1 MSDNNSDN
9 RSAAGSTKSNSS
21 SQNQKKFQKFP
32 SGPVVKIG
40 IEELRGFYY
49 VYGRPDQAQI
59 FRKTTDKI
67 ADYVAQNYKSGKEMY
82 RLITYGVETTYKDP
96 DDPGKDATPAQI
108 KAYGL
113 LFTSA
118 GKTGSSTTMTS
129 SRPSGLLWGS
139 AVLQ

>member
-1 MSDNNSDN
+1 MSDDNNSDN
-9 RSAAGSTKSNSS
+9 RSAAGSVKSNSS
-21 SQNQKKFQKFP
+21 SQQNQKKFQKFP
-32 SGPVVKIG
+32 SGPAVKIG

-96 DDPGKDATPAQI
+96 DDPGKDATPAHI
-108 KAYGL
+108 KA
-113 LFTSA
+113 
-118 GKTGSSTTMTS
+118 
-129 SRPSGLLWGS
+129 
-139 AVLQ
+139 

>member
-1 MSDNNSDN
+1 MSDKNSDN
-9 RSAAGSTKSNSS
+9 RSAAGSTIKSNSS
-21 SQNQKKFQKFP
+21 SQNQKQFQKFT

-82 RLITYGVETTYKDP
+82 RLITYRVETTYKDP
-96 DDPGKDATPAQI
+96 DDPKTSI
-108 KAYGL
+108 KRFL
-113 LFTSA
+113 TCS
-118 GKTGSSTTMTS
+118 
-129 SRPSGLLWGS
+129 P
-139 AVLQ
+139 

>member
-1 MSDNNSDN
+1 MSDEQSDN

-21 SQNQKKFQKFP
+21 SSSQKKFP
-32 SGPVVKIG
+32 SGSVVKIG

-49 VYGRPDQAQI
+49 VYGRPDQAQML
-59 FRKTTDKI
+59 RKTTGKI

-82 RLITYGVETTYKDP
+82 RLITYGLRQLTRTRMILEKMQHQPRSRPMDY
-96 DDPGKDATPAQI
+96 
-108 KAYGL
+108 
-113 LFTSA
+113 
-118 GKTGSSTTMTS
+118 SSQVLGRTDSNTTMTS

>member
-1 MSDNNSDN
+1 MSDKNSDN
-9 RSAAGSTKSNSS
+9 RRSAAGSVKSS
-21 SQNQKKFQKFP
+21 SSSQKKFQKFP

-82 RLITYGVETTYKDP
+82 RLITT
-96 DDPGKDATPAQI
+96 
-108 KAYGL
+108 
-113 LFTSA
+113 
-118 GKTGSSTTMTS
+118 
-129 SRPSGLLWGS
+129 
-139 AVLQ
+139 